1 MSPEDYRR
9 HAADCLGIAESI
21 INPQHRARLV
31 IIAHAWLQL
40 ARRAEKIQPL
50 KSSWKRLPS
59 RTVPHLDQR
68 IRRILALLKLHRVTT
83 DQG

>member
-40 ARRAEKIQPL
+40 ARRAEKNPTTEIVYETPS
-50 KSSWKRLPS
+50 KPDSSTP
-59 RTVPHLDQR
+59 
-68 IRRILALLKLHRVTT
+68 
-83 DQG
+83 

>member
-9 HAADCLGIAESI
+9 HAADCLGIAENV

-40 ARRAEKIQPL
+40 ARRAEKNP
-50 KSSWKRLPS
+50 
-59 RTVPHLDQR
+59 
-68 IRRILALLKLHRVTT
+68 TT
-83 DQG
+83 EIVHETPAKPDGSTP